1 VEEESGGELVV
12 GRDQRVGVVHDP
24 DAAVAKPAKP
34 AEPRLDAVERRP
46 DVEAAD
52 DDVTE
57 TRTVLG
63 ELGRADVRVC
73 PEGEECV
80 AELFVGRRNG

>member
-24 DAAVAKPAKP
+24 DAAVAQPAKP

-52 DDVTE
+52 DDVAE
-57 TRTVLG
+57 TRPVLG
-63 ELGRADVRVC
+63 ELGGPTCAC
-73 PEGEECV
+73 PE
-80 AELFVGRRNG
+80 AEPRCGAVRWRRNG